1 VRNPFRKKEVAPVVQ
16 KPTFDWME
24 FVSLKTPLLIVSR
37 EGIIRKINQSA
48 RESFFDGAGEIPG
61 RSLQSIEPRPMWTRV
76 AEEVRRAQQLRQP
89 RSVEVTEDLSGRV
102 WEFDIRVLEHST
114 GDHVA
119 LLAFEVTELKRM
131 EMVLQHQSQYIS
143 SVHETTLG
151 IINRLDTQ
159 DLLNPILTQACAL
172 TGVTDGFI
180 YRVEPSGQ
188 EMNLSVG
195 VGKAS
200 DLAGSNIKPGE
211 GLAGRVWE
219 TGEPLLLKDYGSV
232 LPPLLTTRHHELHAV
247 VAVPLKSDSHVIG
260 VLGLASD
267 EEKRNWGSS
276 EVEAL
281 NRVAQLASVA
291 LDNAEM
297 YRSMQQELAERK
309 RAQEAFRESEENYRL
324 LFERSPLPMWVYDRR
339 TLRFLAANDAAVR
352 YYGYS
357 REELLSMSVGE
368 ISYSED
374 AGALLLKLAK
384 GIPELTNTGAWRH
397 RKKDGTA
404 IDVEVVSHEILFG
417 GKRAMMELMN
427 DVTERKLAEEALQKR
442 EEHFR
447 SLIEN
452 ASDLI
457 LIANSH
463 GTLSYISPSVDRAL
477 YYSPEELLGRNLF
490 EFVHPED
497 FSHAFTAMARN
508 IQSPGE
514 SQPVEWRVRHKLGH
528 WRVFEVIGKCVLD
541 RAEEPSVILNARDIT
556 ERKAA
561 EEKLMHDA
569 LHDPLT
575 NLPNRLV
582 FMDRLGQAIKRSKRN
597 LNYVFAVLFL
607 DLDHFKLVNDSLGH
621 IVGDELLVAMARRLE
636 VGLRPGDTIAR
647 LGGDEFAIL
656 LEDLAEVG
664 AMEQIAARI
673 QLEVAAPFELGDQI
687 IYTTASIG
695 IAFNAPNYNRP
706 EEILRDADTALYQ
719 AKSLGKS
726 CHAVFN
732 ATMHEQAVK
741 LLRLRTDLRQAL
753 DRNEFRV
760 FYQPVVSLKSGRITG
775 FEALVRWQHPNFGL
789 LAPAQFIAVA
799 EESNVIAP
807 LGLWVLGEACRQ
819 TREWQNLY
827 PQEPPLSISVNLSV
841 KQLAQPDLD
850 VQIEAVLQETG
861 LSAQSLKLEITESV
875 FMKNAESM
883 ASVLAKLNALGAQ
896 LQIDDFGT
904 GYSSLSYLHK
914 FPFDNLKIDR
924 AFVSSMTT
932 NAKNAQIVRTIVL
945 LAHNLGMT
953 VTAEGVETIEQLSE
967 LTELNCEEGQGYF
980 FSKPVE
986 ACEVEP
992 LIASQ
997 LKRGMCL
1004 ASSNL
1009 EADYCAESVN

>member
-1 VRNPFRKKEVAPVVQ
+1 MINPFQKKDVPEVAPQ
-16 KPTFDWME
+16 PTFDWME
-24 FVSLKTPLLIVSR
+24 FVCLKSPVLIISR
-37 EGIIRKINQSA
+37 DGIIRKINQSA
-48 RESFFDGAGEIPG
+48 REAFFSRPGEIQG
-61 RSLQSIEPRPMWTRV
+61 RSLQSIEPRSMWSRV
-76 AEEVRRAQQLRQP
+76 AEEASRAQQLRQP
-89 RSVEVTEDLSGRV
+89 RSFEVTEDQSLRV
-102 WEFDIRVLEHST
+102 WDFDIRVLEHST

-119 LLAFEVTELKRM
+119 LFAFEVTELKRM
-131 EMVLQHQSQYIS
+131 EAVLQHQSQYIS

-159 DLLNPILTQACAL
+159 DLLNPILAQACAL

-180 YRVEPSGQ
+180 YMVEPSGQ
-188 EMNLSVG
+188 EMKLSVG
-195 VGKAS
+195 VGRIS
-200 DLAGSNIKPGE
+200 DLAGSRIKPGE

-219 TGEPLLLKDYGSV
+219 TGQPLLLKDYGGT
-232 LPPLLTTRHHELHAV
+232 PAPILTTRHQEFHAV

-309 RAQEAFRESEENYRL
+309 RAEEAFRESEEKYRL

-339 TLRFLAANDAAVR
+339 SLRFLAANDAAVR
-352 YYGYS
+352 FYGYS
-357 REELLSMSVGE
+357 REELFSMSVGE

-397 RKKDGTA
+397 RKKDGMA
-404 IDVEVVSHEILFG
+404 IDVDVVSHEILFG
-417 GKRAMMELMN
+417 GKRAMLELMN
-427 DVTERKLAEEALQKR
+427 DVTERKRAEEALQKR

-497 FSHAFTAMARN
+497 FSHAFSAMARN

-528 WRVFEVIGKCVLD
+528 WRVFEVIGKCVID
-541 RAEEPSVILNARDIT
+541 RSEEPSVILNARDIT

-636 VGLRPGDTIAR
+636 LGLRPGDTIAR

-656 LEDLAEVG
+656 LEDLVEVG

-695 IAFNAPNYNRP
+695 IAFNAPSYNRP

-719 AKSLGKS
+719 AKGLGKS

-753 DRNEFRV
+753 ERDEFRV

-807 LGLWVLGEACRQ
+807 LGLWVLREACRQ
-819 TREWQNLY
+819 TREWQTQY
-827 PQEPPLSISVNLSV
+827 PQNPPLSISVNLSV

-850 VQIEAVLQETG
+850 VEIATVLRETG
-861 LSAQSLKLEITESV
+861 LSVKSLKLEITESV

-883 ASVLAKLNALGAQ
+883 GTVLAKLNALGAQ

-924 AFVSSMTT
+924 AFVSSMNT

-967 LTELNCEEGQGYF
+967 LTALNCEEGQGYF
-980 FSKPVE
+980 FSKPVK
-986 ACEVEP
+986 ASEVET
-992 LIASQ
+992 LIVSQ
-997 LKRGMCL
+997 LKRGMCGSV
-1004 ASSNL
+1004 AKA
-1009 EADYCAESVN
+1009 EADFCAESVN

>member
-1 VRNPFRKKEVAPVVQ
+1 MRKLSRKEAEPIAAQ
-16 KPTFDWME
+16 TQGLDLME
-24 FVSLKTPLLIVSR
+24 FVTRKSPLLIVSG
-37 EGIIRKINQSA
+37 EGFIRKINQSA
-48 RESFFDGAGEIPG
+48 RESLFNRAGEIPG
-61 RSLQSIEPRPMWTRV
+61 RSLQSIEPTSMWTRV

-102 WEFDIRVLEHST
+102 WEFDIRVLENST
-114 GDHVA
+114 EDQVA
-119 LLAFEVTELKRM
+119 LLAHDVTELKRV
-131 EMVLQHQSQYIS
+131 ERVLQHQSQYIS
-143 SVHETTLG
+143 SIHETTLG

-172 TGVTDGFI
+172 MGVTDGFV
-180 YRVEPSGQ
+180 YMVDPSGQ
-188 EMNLSVG
+188 EMKLSVG
-195 VGKAS
+195 VGKVS
-200 DLAGSNIKPGE
+200 GLTGSSIRPGE

-219 TGEPLLLKDYGSV
+219 TGEPLLLKDYGSA
-232 LPPLLTTRHHELHAV
+232 LPPLLTTRHQELHAV

-267 EEKRNWGSS
+267 EEKRHWGPG
-276 EVEAL
+276 EVGAL
-281 NRVAQLASVA
+281 NRFAQLASVA

-297 YRSMQQELAERK
+297 YRSMQQELADRK
-309 RAQEAFRESEENYRL
+309 RAEAASRESEEKYRL
-324 LFERSPLPMWVYDRR
+324 LFDGSPLPMWVYDRR
-339 TLRFLAANDAAVR
+339 TLRFLAANHAAVR

-368 ISYSED
+368 ISCSDD
-374 AGALLLKLAK
+374 AGALLLELAK
-384 GIPELTNTGAWRH
+384 RIPELTNTGAWRH

-417 GKRAMMELMN
+417 GKRAMLELMN
-427 DVTERKLAEEALQKR
+427 DVTERKHAEEALQKR

-463 GTLSYISPSVDRAL
+463 GTLSYVSPSVDRAL
-477 YYSPEELLGRNLF
+477 YYGPEELLGRNLF

-497 FSHAFTAMARN
+497 FSHAFSAMAHN
-508 IQSPGE
+508 LQSPGE
-514 SQPVEWRVRHKLGH
+514 SQPVEWRIRHKLGH

-556 ERKAA
+556 ERKVA

-597 LNYVFAVLFL
+597 SNYVFAVLFL

-621 IVGDELLVAMARRLE
+621 LFGDDLLIAMARRLE
-636 VGLRPGDTIAR
+636 GGLRPGDTIAR

-656 LEDLAEVG
+656 LEDLVEPG
-664 AMEQIAARI
+664 AVEQIAARM
-673 QLEVAAPFELGDQI
+673 QMEVAAPFELGDQI

-695 IAFNAPNYNRP
+695 IAFNSLSYNSP
-706 EEILRDADTALYQ
+706 EEVLRDADTALYQ
-719 AKSLGKS
+719 AKGVGKS
-726 CHAVFN
+726 CHAIFN
-732 ATMHEQAVK
+732 TTMHEQAVK

-753 DRNEFRV
+753 ERNEFSV
-760 FYQPVVSLKSGRITG
+760 HYQPVVSLRSGRITG
-775 FEALVRWQHPNFGL
+775 FEALVRWQHPSYGM
-789 LAPAQFIAVA
+789 LAPAQFITVA
-799 EESNVIAP
+799 EESNMIAP

-819 TREWQNLY
+819 TREWQTLY
-827 PQEPPLSISVNLSV
+827 PHDPPLSISVNLSV
-841 KQLAQPDLD
+841 KQLAQPDLV
-850 VQIEAVLQETG
+850 VQIARVLQETG
-861 LSAQSLKLEITESV
+861 LEPQSLKLEITESV

-883 ASVLAKLNALGAQ
+883 ASVLSSLNALGAQ

-924 AFVSSMTT
+924 AFVSTMTT
-932 NAKNAQIVRTIVL
+932 NAKNAHIVRTIVL

-967 LTELNCEEGQGYF
+967 LTELNCEQGQGYF

-986 ACEVEP
+986 ASEVER

-997 LKRGMCL
+997 LKRGLCH
-1004 ASSNL
+1004 SVSTV
-1009 EADYCAESVN
+1009 ETDYWAETVN